1 MKTSE
6 VMGILMNFLMGGTAV
21 VGTSILGNFL
31 NPLAGAIFWSYPL
44 NLLPSIFFMKQ
55 NKKDNLYLSKFLVST
70 TFGLLLL
77 GTTTFALSYFIR
89 NSPDDSSLW
98 HSIGKASIVY
108 LFGAVIFYSVI
119 KFGGL
124 THYFI

>member
-31 NPLAGAIFWSYPL
+31 NPLAGAIFWSYPI

-98 HSIGKASIVY
+98 HSIGKA
-108 LFGAVIFYSVI
+108 
-119 KFGGL
+119 
-124 THYFI
+124 